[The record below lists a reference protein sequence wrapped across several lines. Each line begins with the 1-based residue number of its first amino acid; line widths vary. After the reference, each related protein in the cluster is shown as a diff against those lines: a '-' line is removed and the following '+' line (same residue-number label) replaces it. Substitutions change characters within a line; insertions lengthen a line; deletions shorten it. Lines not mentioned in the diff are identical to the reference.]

1 MYIPFKKIAVAI
13 QYLWKEML
21 SLKTSLKSILMD
33 PWILESIIYN
43 KTSIETSYF
52 GTFIKEECLF
62 QTILNS
68 YIQYH
73 NTQYHIIENAN

>member
-1 MYIPFKKIAVAI
+1 
-13 QYLWKEML
+13 
-21 SLKTSLKSILMD
+21 MD